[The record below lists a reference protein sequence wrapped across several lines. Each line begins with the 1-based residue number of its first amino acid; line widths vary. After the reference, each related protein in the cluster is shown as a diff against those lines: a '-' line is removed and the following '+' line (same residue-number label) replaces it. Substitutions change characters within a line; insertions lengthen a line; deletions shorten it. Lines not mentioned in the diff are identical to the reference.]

1 MILEI
6 PVTYDKPVYTYIEYL
21 KRYTRTRNM
30 TLQEAHTLSLSQEVA
45 KSYGC
50 TKNQMKRVIPAV
62 LKRIDDESLRHTADT

>member
-30 TLQEAHTLSLSQEVA
+30 TLQEAHALKLSQEIA

-50 TKNQMKRVIPAV
+50 TKNQMKRVVPAV